1 LKALAVVTIA
11 ECSIM
16 IRAPFGDEVKGIQA
30 LLDHS
35 VVA

>member
-11 ECSIM
+11 ECSM
-16 IRAPFGDEVKGIQA
+16 MTRAPFGYEDKGIQA
-30 LLDHS
+30 LLDHG